1 MPDIINAREAADWLR
16 VSKLDYMTTDEA
28 ALYLRMG
35 RPMFDALVKAG
46 RIKFSRPNGPT
57 GMRRFLRVH
66 LDEFMRS
73 TVTTENPATAA

>member
-1 MPDIINAREAADWLR
+1 MADVITPREFAEWSR

-28 ALYLRMG
+28 AVYIRIG
-35 RPMFDALVKAG
+35 RATFDALVKEG

-57 GMRRFLRVH
+57 GMRRFLRIH

-73 TVTTENPATAA
+73 TVTTETAA

>member
-1 MPDIINAREAADWLR
+1 MADIITPRDFAEWNR

-28 ALYLRMG
+28 AKYIRLG
-35 RPMFDALVKAG
+35 RGTFDAVVKEG

-57 GMRRFLRVH
+57 GIRRFLRVH

-73 TVTTENPATAA
+73 TVTTESAA